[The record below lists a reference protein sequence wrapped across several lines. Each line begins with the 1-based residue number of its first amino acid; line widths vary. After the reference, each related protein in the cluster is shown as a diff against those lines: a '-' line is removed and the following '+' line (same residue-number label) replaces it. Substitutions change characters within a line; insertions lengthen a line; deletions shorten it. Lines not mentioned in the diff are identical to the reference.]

1 MKRRQRHVWAG
12 LLSVETDM
20 VRSVEAV
27 LMAED
32 NTGRAALAR
41 HDRASRRLRTQ
52 VRTYVLRRD
61 LRGLCAVP
69 VVPGTASERR

>member
-1 MKRRQRHVWAG
+1 
-12 LLSVETDM
+12 
-20 VRSVEAV
+20 
-27 LMAED
+27 MAED

>member
-1 MKRRQRHVWAG
+1 
-12 LLSVETDM
+12 
-20 VRSVEAV
+20 
-27 LMAED
+27 MAED

-61 LRGLCAVP
+61 LRGARDRIGKEVI
-69 VVPGTASERR
+69 RHR